1 MIKKVGYGQVEPNH
15 LSAQRTGQIYAQ
27 SPCVA
32 EIENLENGS
41 FLKIDP
47 ATNLSGKTGSG
58 EWMLVY
64 NEVKLYN
71 NAFEGYKDFRL
82 TKAGSAGG
90 VLIPRLFKTNVGD
103 RFTTNMIE
111 GASVEAG
118 DQLVVAEGTEAGYTN
133 VGMLK
138 AGEAAAGE
146 IAFEVVKVYTMP
158 DGTPGVKV
166 VRVQ

>member
-1 MIKKVGYGQVEPNH
+1 MIKQAGYGQVEPNH

-27 SPCVA
+27 SPCA
-32 EIENLENGS
+32 EEIKTLENGS
-41 FLKIDP
+41 FLKINP
-47 ATNLSGKTGSG
+47 ATNLSGTTGSG

-82 TKAGSAGG
+82 TKATSAGG
-90 VLIPRLFKTNVGD
+90 VLIPRLFKTNIGD

-111 GASVEAG
+111 EET
-118 DQLVVAEGTEAGYTN
+118 VAKGNKLIIAVGEEAGYEQ

-138 AGEAAAGE
+138 EGTPSGTEMV
-146 IAFEVVKVYTMP
+146 FEVLQVYTMP

-166 VRVQ
+166 VRTV